1 MKGFS
6 YADINRETIGAMAP
20 PGRLYL
26 PMVGCLFLG
35 IVVGASCWAYQI
47 SQGLGVAGVRHPVVW
62 GTYLVNFVFWV
73 GIAHSG
79 TLISAIL
86 FCSGR
91 AGAPLLPGVPKP

>member
-1 MKGFS
+1 
-6 YADINRETIGAMAP
+6 MAP
-20 PGRLYL
+20 PGKLYWL
-26 PMVGCLFLG
+26 VVGFLLLG

-86 FCSGR
+86 FLLQ
-91 AGAPLLPGVPKP
+91 GAMANRYCQEFRSHDGFCRHDRRPLSP